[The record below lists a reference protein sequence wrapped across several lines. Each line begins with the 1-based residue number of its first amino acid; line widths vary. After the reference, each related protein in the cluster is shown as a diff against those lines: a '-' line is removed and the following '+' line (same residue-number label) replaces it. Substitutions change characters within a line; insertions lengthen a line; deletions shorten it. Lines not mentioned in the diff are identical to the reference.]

1 MYFLAKNR
9 IRPIRPTRE
18 NHFLI
23 KTSLN
28 VRSQRDRRLFARKR
42 LQRET
47 RRVEKY
53 QSLPQ

>member
-1 MYFLAKNR
+1 MHFLAKNR

>member
-9 IRPIRPTRE
+9 IRPIRLTRE
-18 NHFLI
+18 NQFLI

-28 VRSQRDRRLFARKR
+28 VRSRRD
-42 LQRET
+42 QRET